1 MIKMGDKRVTIDGE
15 KLYNAFAKGA
25 EKVVEK
31 RKLLDDINVF
41 PVADGDTGKNMA
53 QTLRA
58 IAENT
63 KPDNSVSA
71 VSRDMAQAALL
82 SSRGNSGIIFA
93 QFINGISKATGQQD
107 RLRLTEFARAM
118 KVGANHAYNA
128 TSQPVEGTI
137 LTVMREWAQS
147 LHDYAS
153 SKKDLPESLEHSL
166 EVANSSLQETTSRL
180 RELREANVVDAGA
193 KGFVL
198 FLEGISAF
206 FKDGKTAQFDNIEDL
221 EKETSFHVD
230 KNQGMAGPRYCTE
243 VVITGETLQAEEL
256 RDLAEGYG
264 ESLVVAGAED
274 QYHIHIHTDNPAE
287 LIYEIQKTGTIADQK
302 VDDMKKQHQV
312 VYERT
317 EDVALV
323 TDSTCDLPGEIID
336 ELPIYQVPLTVS
348 FGVDQFLD
356 KTTISSDQ
364 FYRMLEDLEEDEEYP
379 TSSQPSVGQFKE
391 TYSFL
396 LEHYDSIVSLHIAGA
411 LSGTVDSAREAA
423 KEVDESKIT
432 VIDTRQLST
441 SLGLLVQEVA
451 QQLKK
456 GANHKDLVELTKTL
470 RGKTKILVSVKDLKY
485 MVRGGRVNRLEG
497 FLAGLLNFKPII
509 SLDETGESELHG
521 RPLRRKTNFNQILD
535 MVKDPHNDSRVKKYS
550 IGHVHAPDEAEN
562 LAEMIESET
571 GLTPEYTMDI
581 SPLIGAHAGIGAVS
595 VSYLTE

>member
-31 RKLLDDINVF
+31 RKMLDDINVF

-53 QTLRA
+53 QTLRS

-63 KPDNSVSA
+63 KPNNSVSA

-93 QFINGISKATGQQD
+93 QFINGISKATGQQED
-107 RLRLTEFARAM
+107 LQLTEFARAM
-118 KVGANHAYNA
+118 KVGANHAYKA

-137 LTVMREWAQS
+137 LTVMREWAHS
-147 LHDYAS
+147 LHEYAS
-153 SKKDLPESLEHSL
+153 RKKDLPESLEHSL
-166 EVANSSLQETTSRL
+166 DVANNSLEETRSKL

-198 FLEGISAF
+198 FLEGIYAF
-206 FKDGKTAQFDNIEDL
+206 FREGKTATFENLEDL
-221 EKETSFHVD
+221 EEETAHHID
-230 KNQGMAGPRYCTE
+230 EKQGMAGPRYCTE
-243 VVITGETLQAEEL
+243 VVLTGDSLNTDEL

-264 ESLVVAGAED
+264 ESLVIAGGGG
-274 QYHIHIHTDNPAE
+274 QYHLHIHTDSPAE
-287 LIYEIQKTGTIADQK
+287 LVYELQKTGTVADQK
-302 VDDMKKQHQV
+302 VDDMRKQHEA

-323 TDSTCDLPGEIID
+323 TDSTCDLPSEIID
-336 ELPIYQVPLTVS
+336 EFPIYQVPLTVS

-356 KTTISSDQ
+356 KKTISPDQ
-364 FYRMLEDLEEDEEYP
+364 FYRMLEELDDDAEYP

-411 LSGTVDSAREAA
+411 LSGTVDAAREAA
-423 KEVDESKIT
+423 KEVDESRIT

-451 QQLKK
+451 SKLKN
-456 GANHKDLVELTKTL
+456 GADHNDLVELTKTL
-470 RGKTKILVSVKDLKY
+470 RGKAKILVSVKDLKY

-497 FLAGLLNFKPII
+497 FLARLLNFKPII
-509 SLDETGESELHG
+509 SLDEQGESELHG

-535 MVKDPHNDSRVKKYS
+535 MVKNPHNDSKVKKYS
-550 IGHVHAPDEAEN
+550 IGHVHAPDEARK
-562 LAEMIESET
+562 LAEMIEDET

>member
-1 MIKMGDKRVTIDGE
+1 MEDNGPVIDGR

-31 RKLLDDINVF
+31 RKTLDDINVF

-53 QTLRA
+53 QTLRS

-63 KPDNSVSA
+63 KPNSSVSA

-107 RLRLTEFARAM
+107 NLQLTEFARAM
-118 KVGANHAYNA
+118 KVGANHAYKA
-128 TSQPVEGTI
+128 TNEPVEGTI

-147 LHDYAS
+147 LHEYAS
-153 SKKDLPESLEHSL
+153 SKKNLPESLEDSL
-166 EVANSSLQETTSRL
+166 EVANKSLRETKSRL

-206 FKDGKTAQFDNIEDL
+206 LKEGKTATFDRLDDL
-221 EKETSFHVD
+221 EEETPHHID
-230 KNQGMAGPRYCTE
+230 EDQGVAGPRYCME
-243 VVITGETLQAEEL
+243 VVLTGESLKREEL
-256 RDLAEGYG
+256 RNLAEGYG
-264 ESLVVAGAED
+264 ESLVIAGGEG
-274 QYHIHIHTDNPAE
+274 QYHIHIHTGNPAE
-287 LIYEIQKTGTIADQK
+287 LMYELGKTGTVVDQK
-302 VDDMKKQHQV
+302 VDDMQKQHEAS
-312 VYERT
+312 YERT
-317 EDVALV
+317 TKVAIV
-323 TDSTCDLPGEIID
+323 TDSTCDLPREVID
-336 ELPIYQVPLTVS
+336 ELPIYPVPLAVS
-348 FGVDQFLD
+348 FGADQFLD
-356 KTTISSDQ
+356 KITITPDQ
-364 FYRMLEDLEEDEEYP
+364 FYRMLAELEEDEEYP
-379 TSSQPSVGQFKE
+379 TSSQPSVGKFKE

-423 KEVDESKIT
+423 KEVDESRIT

-451 QQLKK
+451 HKLKK
-456 GANHKDLVELTKTL
+456 GANHEDLVELTKAL

-497 FLAGLLNFKPII
+497 FFARLLNFKPII

-521 RPLRRKTNFNQILD
+521 RPLLRKTNFNQILE
-535 MVKDPHNDSRVKKYS
+535 MIGSPHNDSRVKKYA
-550 IGHVHAPDEAEN
+550 IGHVRAPEEAKE
-562 LAEMIESET
+562 LAEMIETET
-571 GLTPEYTMDI
+571 GLTPDYTMDI